1 MNNLNKCC
9 YDKTCLGVGWDFNP
23 CQILCLTLP
32 TRLLKEK
39 FCSECG
45 LHSRQAISKEE
56 LDGAS
61 DEHAN
66 IAMANGFTRFYSHH
80 TPRWTVFYKIKN
92 RMFQKINHKHVVE
105 ML

>member
-1 MNNLNKCC
+1 MGFQSLPDALSNSTNTPFKGEVLLRMWLAL
-9 YDKTCLGVGWDFNP
+9 KT
-23 CQILCLTLP
+23 
-32 TRLLKEK
+32 
-39 FCSECG
+39 
-45 LHSRQAISKEE
+45 AISKEE

-66 IAMANGFTRFYSHH
+66 IAMANGFTRFYPHH